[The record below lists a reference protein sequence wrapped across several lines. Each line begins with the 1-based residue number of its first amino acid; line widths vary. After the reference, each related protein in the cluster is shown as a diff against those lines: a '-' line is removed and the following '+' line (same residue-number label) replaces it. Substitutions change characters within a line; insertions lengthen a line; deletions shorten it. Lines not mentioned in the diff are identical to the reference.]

1 MEPQSPLV
9 GPDGRA
15 ELDAVAPVH
24 VDAALVVVPGHPE
37 ADHALGLYEGLN
49 DAVLL
54 VLRMLVHNEV
64 QALQHLQHRLMEL
77 PLVRVPGDDP
87 SVYAL

>member
-1 MEPQSPLV
+1 MEPEAALV
-9 GPDGRA
+9 GADGGA

-24 VDAALVVVPGHPE
+24 VDAALVVIPGHPE
-37 ADHALGLYEGLN
+37 ADHALGLHEGLD

-54 VLRMLVHNEV
+54 VLRMLVHNEI
-64 QALQHLQHRLMEL
+64 QALQHLQHCLVEL